1 MNYVGCIW
9 GFCLFLC
16 IGVLPVS
23 AQQESEILGQLKEL
37 QKSGEA
43 VKHSFDE
50 VMKKVDDVLWYE
62 RVGDVAFIDKVY
74 LCGPPK
80 ANKPNP
86 TAMGA
91 DNPLK

>member
-37 QKSGEA
+37 QKKISIPSTVSSTSSKA
-43 VKHSFDE
+43 S
-50 VMKKVDDVLWYE
+50 
-62 RVGDVAFIDKVY
+62 VAIR
-74 LCGPPK
+74 LK
-80 ANKPNP
+80 ACSNFPSRSWPSVP
-86 TAMGA
+86 TSRWR
-91 DNPLK
+91 PSTR